1 MRETRK
7 FDITINNHRFI
18 GEEEYGG
25 KIYINRV
32 GISKDVHPHTLRH
45 AFATHMLN
53 NGADLRSVQMLLGHT
68 DLSTT
73 QIYTHIAQTE
83 MQNMHKK
90 HHPRG

>member
-32 GISKDVHPHTLRH
+32 FIDNKEIGLFSKKIGYALSAKRLD
-45 AFATHMLN
+45 AWEKQ
-53 NGADLRSVQMLLGHT
+53 VQNYFK
-68 DLSTT
+68 S
-73 QIYTHIAQTE
+73 
-83 MQNMHKK
+83 N
-90 HHPRG
+90 